1 MSNTDQPSFSGP
13 TPDDLPK
20 HGGPYT
26 QVLPS
31 KVLNNDK
38 GSEEKQKFQ
47 PKPDLTQPTSL
58 QAMLAN
64 HQITT
69 NVLKT
74 RPRAQNVAYPQIISS
89 IAPETTHSNVPVREY
104 TIFYWELTQTFFSSR
119 AFTDIPLTSP
129 SYVVTQN

>member
-1 MSNTDQPSFSGP
+1 MSKTDQPSFLGP

-31 KVLNNDK
+31 KVMTNDK
-38 GSEEKQKFQ
+38 GLEEKQKFQ

-74 RPRAQNVAYPQIISS
+74 RPRAQNVAYPQMIPS

-104 TIFYWELTQTFFSSR
+104 TIFTGLH
-119 AFTDIPLTSP
+119 P
-129 SYVVTQN
+129 